1 MSKFLIVGS
10 DVHAIRYIETLMFD
24 NTIYMY
30 HENNDSKLISKK
42 YKIELISNN
51 ELIYIIN
58 SIDLI
63 IITNMFQKN
72 LLNFLKY
79 ISHIGYKNKF
89 ILEKPLTL
97 SYINAKKIY
106 KILKENRIIVAYTR
120 QFYDDINYTKID
132 LKQNMIIKW
141 PNFSFLGIDPIKN
154 TLPHIFDLIFKL
166 FSENSD
172 IDIKNIKKENNNY
185 VLYLSTNDIM
195 IKIVLYETNELSKKV
210 EINGIILE
218 WPNYFQVILTMVNKL
233 YDFEYSENKNKLIA
247 LKINYL
253 LEKVKESIYE

>member
-30 HENNDSKLISKK
+30 HENNDSK
-42 YKIELISNN
+42 
-51 ELIYIIN
+51 LIYIIN